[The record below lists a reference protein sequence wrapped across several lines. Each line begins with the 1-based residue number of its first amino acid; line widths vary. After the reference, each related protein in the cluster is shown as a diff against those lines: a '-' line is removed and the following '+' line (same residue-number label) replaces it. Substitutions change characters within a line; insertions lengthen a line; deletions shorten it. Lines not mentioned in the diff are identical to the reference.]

1 MGEVKD
7 KDMDKDKERR
17 KEKMKENDK
26 EKVSATNNIEKSVLR
41 DIEIS
46 ENGRDNTL
54 EMESIA
60 EVENNIEIVKE
71 NLVNILDESKDKN
84 RDIFNNE
91 NRKGENKKERNKN
104 ENKDA
109 QRDMIQNNYQNEN
122 KISSNKVIDDT
133 SYEIKSK
140 KKNEN
145 EIIRKK
151 QNSND
156 VESNTVHVKDQN
168 STLVNTCAHVFS
180 SNVKAEIR
188 DSKDELER
196 EVEILVEGESNIDE
210 DEEFSSSI
218 MTQVHHVPMGNDED
232 RLWNNNSNS
241 EAMIVLSSEEE
252 EEEYWDKEE
261 RKSRENPSSLEEKE
275 ADDEDFGACM
285 SSPPPPRWRFRKGDQ
300 SSYAIS
306 MQPYN
311 DINVDNFETGVS
323 KEKRT
328 SGELL
333 KQVKLRKKLLK
344 REKLLAKNDK
354 DVPAP
359 SEGRRSVKQGV
370 AYWEKRMTVKDEH
383 DNIQIREE
391 CYEVSTDL
399 KCSISTGK
407 VVETM
412 DEQIVQNV
420 MKMTAAGRLISSKIC
435 NEVDKG
441 SLVANTKS
449 EGISSGN
456 QTSNL
461 RRSGRKRTQAST
473 VKINKNGNI
482 DGKKEK
488 QERGDIECKGYSKE
502 HKVDIM
508 YPNNI
513 DSRKLTRLESTK
525 KRKCLEY
532 GKGDEEEENS
542 ENKVKEEN
550 EEDKVVSDNKTDD
563 REELEEDKGKKK
575 NEKERKEGSLN
586 KNMNEEVKTAKAL
599 PSPSQKR
606 KRGEKI
612 ADEGLRIMFTGI
624 GVTTKY
630 KKMIESLGGTLLD
643 NVNSAAAATHVIAG
657 DGIATLRRTPKFM
670 ICMCR
675 TGKILDVS
683 WLIQSF
689 KAGKRLNCQ
698 DFILL
703 DKSAE
708 KKYEFTMTESIHNG
722 ESVRASR
729 GGLLGG
735 YSVHFCKG
743 VAGNSAPPADEMEL
757 IVSAAGGFN
766 LRSITS
772 RSTKDI
778 EPSKILI
785 ITSNPAPSVQLN
797 LKDVKRLKALG
808 SGVFNIIWLFR
819 CITTQNLQLTIKA
832 TQLNGRITLNNLG
845 RKEQLSRSEQKKYR
859 NSWGGKKASKSKS
872 KKPRR
877 SCGLGRF

>member
-1 MGEVKD
+1 MG
-7 KDMDKDKERR
+7 
-17 KEKMKENDK
+17 
-26 EKVSATNNIEKSVLR
+26 
-41 DIEIS
+41 
-46 ENGRDNTL
+46 GRENTL

-122 KISSNKVIDDT
+122 
-133 SYEIKSK
+133 
-140 KKNEN
+140 

-210 DEEFSSSI
+210 DAESTTPITTHIYQVPTENSDDRLMINHGNSNAIEKSDVREKEREVHIEEKDKFNEDEEFSSSI

-241 EAMIVLSSEEE
+241 EAMIVLSSEEEEE

-300 SSYAIS
+300 SPYDIS

-420 MKMTAAGRLISSKIC
+420 MKMTAAERLISSKIC

-550 EEDKVVSDNKTDD
+550 EEDKVVSDNKTDY

-575 NEKERKEGSLN
+575 NEKERKEGCLN

-657 DGIATLRRTPKFM
+657 DGIATR
-670 ICMCR
+670 
-675 TGKILDVS
+675 
-683 WLIQSF
+683 
-689 KAGKRLNCQ
+689 
-698 DFILL
+698 
-703 DKSAE
+703 
-708 KKYEFTMTESIHNG
+708 
-722 ESVRASR
+722 
-729 GGLLGG
+729 
-735 YSVHFCKG
+735 
-743 VAGNSAPPADEMEL
+743 
-757 IVSAAGGFN
+757 
-766 LRSITS
+766 
-772 RSTKDI
+772 
-778 EPSKILI
+778 
-785 ITSNPAPSVQLN
+785 
-797 LKDVKRLKALG
+797 
-808 SGVFNIIWLFR
+808 
-819 CITTQNLQLTIKA
+819 
-832 TQLNGRITLNNLG
+832 
-845 RKEQLSRSEQKKYR
+845 
-859 NSWGGKKASKSKS
+859 
-872 KKPRR
+872 
-877 SCGLGRF
+877 

>member
-1 MGEVKD
+1 MG
-7 KDMDKDKERR
+7 
-17 KEKMKENDK
+17 
-26 EKVSATNNIEKSVLR
+26 
-41 DIEIS
+41 
-46 ENGRDNTL
+46 
-54 EMESIA
+54 
-60 EVENNIEIVKE
+60 
-71 NLVNILDESKDKN
+71 
-84 RDIFNNE
+84 
-91 NRKGENKKERNKN
+91 
-104 ENKDA
+104 
-109 QRDMIQNNYQNEN
+109 
-122 KISSNKVIDDT
+122 
-133 SYEIKSK
+133 SK

-252 EEEYWDKEE
+252 EEEEEYWDKEE

-300 SSYAIS
+300 SQYAIS

-333 KQVKLRKKLLK
+333 KQVKLRKKLIK

-383 DNIQIREE
+383 DNSQIRKES
-391 CYEVSTDL
+391 YEVSTDL

-420 MKMTAAGRLISSKIC
+420 MKMTAAERLISSKIC

-575 NEKERKEGSLN
+575 NEKERKEGCLN

-657 DGIATLRRTPKFM
+657 DGIATR
-670 ICMCR
+670 
-675 TGKILDVS
+675 
-683 WLIQSF
+683 
-689 KAGKRLNCQ
+689 
-698 DFILL
+698 
-703 DKSAE
+703 
-708 KKYEFTMTESIHNG
+708 
-722 ESVRASR
+722 
-729 GGLLGG
+729 
-735 YSVHFCKG
+735 
-743 VAGNSAPPADEMEL
+743 
-757 IVSAAGGFN
+757 
-766 LRSITS
+766 
-772 RSTKDI
+772 
-778 EPSKILI
+778 
-785 ITSNPAPSVQLN
+785 
-797 LKDVKRLKALG
+797 
-808 SGVFNIIWLFR
+808 
-819 CITTQNLQLTIKA
+819 
-832 TQLNGRITLNNLG
+832 
-845 RKEQLSRSEQKKYR
+845 
-859 NSWGGKKASKSKS
+859 
-872 KKPRR
+872 
-877 SCGLGRF
+877 

>member
-1 MGEVKD
+1 
-7 KDMDKDKERR
+7 
-17 KEKMKENDK
+17 MKSL
-26 EKVSATNNIEKSVLR
+26 VAGI
-41 DIEIS
+41 
-46 ENGRDNTL
+46 
-54 EMESIA
+54 
-60 EVENNIEIVKE
+60 ENNFEIVKE
-71 NLVNILDESKDKN
+71 NLVNTLDESKDKN

-104 ENKDA
+104 ENKNA

-156 VESNTVHVKDQN
+156 VESNTIHVKDQN
-168 STLVNTCAHVFS
+168 ATLVNTCAHVFS

-188 DSKDELER
+188 ESKDELEM
-196 EVEILVEGESNIDE
+196 EVEILVEGESNIDEDAESTTPTTTYIFQIPTGNSDDRLWINHGNSNAIEKSNVREKEREIHIEEKDKFNE

-232 RLWNNNSNS
+232 RLWINNSNS
-241 EAMIVLSSEEE
+241 EAMIVLSSDEEEE

-261 RKSRENPSSLEEKE
+261 GKSRENPSALEERE

-300 SSYAIS
+300 SPYAI

-323 KEKRT
+323 REKRT

-333 KQVKLRKKLLK
+333 KQVKLRKKLPK
-344 REKLLAKNDK
+344 REMLLAKNDK

-359 SEGRRSVKQGV
+359 SEDRGSVKQRV
-370 AYWEKRMTVKDEH
+370 AYFEKRMTVKDEQ
-383 DNIQIREE
+383 DNSQIRKES
-391 CYEVSTDL
+391 YEVSTDL

-420 MKMTAAGRLISSKIC
+420 MKMTAAERLISSKIC

-488 QERGDIECKGYSKE
+488 QESGDIECKGYSKE

-525 KRKCLEY
+525 KRRCLEY
-532 GKGDEEEENS
+532 GKGDEEEENR

-550 EEDKVVSDNKTDD
+550 EEDKVVSDNKTDC

-575 NEKERKEGSLN
+575 NEKERKEGCLN

-612 ADEGLRIMFTGI
+612 ADEGLRIMFTSI
-624 GVTTKY
+624 EVTTKY
-630 KKMIESLGGTLLD
+630 KK
-643 NVNSAAAATHVIAG
+643 
-657 DGIATLRRTPKFM
+657 
-670 ICMCR
+670 
-675 TGKILDVS
+675 VS
-683 WLIQSF
+683 F
-689 KAGKRLNCQ
+689 
-698 DFILL
+698 
-703 DKSAE
+703 
-708 KKYEFTMTESIHNG
+708 
-722 ESVRASR
+722 
-729 GGLLGG
+729 
-735 YSVHFCKG
+735 
-743 VAGNSAPPADEMEL
+743 
-757 IVSAAGGFN
+757 
-766 LRSITS
+766 
-772 RSTKDI
+772 
-778 EPSKILI
+778 
-785 ITSNPAPSVQLN
+785 
-797 LKDVKRLKALG
+797 
-808 SGVFNIIWLFR
+808 
-819 CITTQNLQLTIKA
+819 
-832 TQLNGRITLNNLG
+832 
-845 RKEQLSRSEQKKYR
+845 
-859 NSWGGKKASKSKS
+859 
-872 KKPRR
+872 
-877 SCGLGRF
+877 